1 MRGAVATAVT
11 PAATTDVIHVPLHE
25 DAATTATTDEVRGAE
40 APADLGPRHVTAA
53 VITAVI
59 VAAIDPTA
67 VTEAVVDQ
75 NLVTQDVLRDP
86 APLHR
91 ATVSAPPR
99 LPFALGAAGT
109 GATSFANAF
118 WWLHTQE
125 TIRPRRAASAFAFG
139 PTKSTPTSSRSPDTP
154 PCVRGKRHPTWAR
167 RWLCQIRCL
176 PGGSKTVLKNCNS
189 ARSMPSSGTTIS
201 LTTATSTGRTPF
213 LAALCRRQRLQT
225 CPRTRLLCCRA
236 PGFSTAAL
244 LTTFKIRPN

>member
-1 MRGAVATAVT
+1 MATDASTHTSFQTPRLLIGAPADIAPRAKTAATDLRNAGGADALLNAGGRAVRGATNMDVTA
-11 PAATTDVIHVPLHE
+11 AAITDVIHVHLHE

-53 VITAVI
+53 VITTVI

-67 VTEAVVDQ
+67 VTEAVADQ
-75 NLVTQDVLRDP
+75 NLVTHDVLRDP
-86 APLHR
+86 APPHR

-139 PTKSTPTSSRSPDTP
+139 PTKSTPTSSRSHDTP
-154 PCVRGKRHPTWAR
+154 PCVRGKRHPTR
-167 RWLCQIRCL
+167 
-176 PGGSKTVLKNCNS
+176 V
-189 ARSMPSSGTTIS
+189 
-201 LTTATSTGRTPF
+201 
-213 LAALCRRQRLQT
+213 RL
-225 CPRTRLLCCRA
+225 
-236 PGFSTAAL
+236 
-244 LTTFKIRPN
+244 